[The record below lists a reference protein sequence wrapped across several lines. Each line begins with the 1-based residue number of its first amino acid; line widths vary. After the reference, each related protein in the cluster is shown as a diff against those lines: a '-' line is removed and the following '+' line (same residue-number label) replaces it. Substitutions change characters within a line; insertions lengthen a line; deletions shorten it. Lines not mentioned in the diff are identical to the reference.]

1 MLPTKFQ
8 FIWLRVTEEKIN
20 IWKIIGRQTGD
31 AKWWQ
36 KLTLPLVR
44 WAKNVSFECPNI
56 HDHISSNQ
64 THCDTI
70 VNVRLD
76 LHYCCYSIYMKLNY
90 WWGQRSLVEQ
100 ELLTLTGHL
109 SSPPVFSGDRVVRSL
124 VLYVCFVDRCLSL
137 FFRSI
142 CCLFFFD
149 IQILIAPLVSPNSSY
164 LLKLKFVSLSF
175 LRIQNTA
182 IAIVK

>member
-1 MLPTKFQ
+1 
-8 FIWLRVTEEKIN
+8 
-20 IWKIIGRQTGD
+20 
-31 AKWWQ
+31 
-36 KLTLPLVR
+36 
-44 WAKNVSFECPNI
+44 
-56 HDHISSNQ
+56 
-64 THCDTI
+64 
-70 VNVRLD
+70 
-76 LHYCCYSIYMKLNY
+76 
-90 WWGQRSLVEQ
+90 VEQ
-100 ELLTLTGHL
+100 ELLTLPGHL
-109 SSPPVFSGDRVVRSL
+109 SSPPVFSGDRVV
-124 VLYVCFVDRCLSL
+124 LYVCFVDRCLSF